1 VSLPPLKNVKKAYVY
16 MIRRHHL
23 LVHEHVDY
31 PEMPLA
37 LPGGTL
43 ERGEFPNLAARREA
57 EEETG
62 LSGGFGN
69 MRLIG
74 KDVQVHVRHRMKMD
88 RWFYLSFPKVPL
100 PQSWESWEMTPSD
113 WHEPVLIRWFWLP
126 LSEMPE
132 RSWNRVLRQYM
143 RRRGLA

>member
-1 VSLPPLKNVKKAYVY
+1 MSLPPLKNVKKAYVY

-69 MRLIG
+69 MFGGGGGRAG
-74 KDVQVHVRHRMKMD
+74 GRHGGHAGGRAGG
-88 RWFYLSFPKVPL
+88 RAGGSGV
-100 PQSWESWEMTPSD
+100 
-113 WHEPVLIRWFWLP
+113 
-126 LSEMPE
+126 
-132 RSWNRVLRQYM
+132 
-143 RRRGLA
+143 